1 MIHIFLCDGK
11 YPKHRRVLSC
21 CRSPLSELS
30 EVCNAYSSE
39 SHLFFSLASRLK
51 SRSPSYLIRK
61 KRGKRFLRKPR
72 SGKWTKIRLLVLR
85 KTRGWWACGV
95 LRLSPLRWQMYK
107 VRCSEGKTP
116 AAVPPNVTRW
126 RCRWHA
132 AHPTGGPTSSS
143 PRNLGAEPFHAP
155 SLAVIRGQWGFEK
168 QDCSERGM
176 AAPSSSLQRYCTSL
190 ASP

>member
-61 KRGKRFLRKPR
+61 KRGEKILEKTKKQGMNKNQA
-72 SGKWTKIRLLVLR
+72 SGFKENQGLMGLWGLTAIASLSGDKCTK
-85 KTRGWWACGV
+85 
-95 LRLSPLRWQMYK
+95 
-107 VRCSEGKTP
+107 
-116 AAVPPNVTRW
+116 
-126 RCRWHA
+126 
-132 AHPTGGPTSSS
+132 
-143 PRNLGAEPFHAP
+143 
-155 SLAVIRGQWGFEK
+155 
-168 QDCSERGM
+168 
-176 AAPSSSLQRYCTSL
+176 
-190 ASP
+190 